1 MLKLYDFL
9 ESGNGYKVR
18 LMLKFLELPYEL
30 ILKDILKGETRT
42 EDFLSINPNGR
53 IPALQLDDGRCLAE
67 SNAIL
72 FYLAEGTPFLPDDK
86 FERAEVLQWMFFE
99 QYSHEPYLAVVRF
112 WKNFI
117 TMTQEQ
123 EAQLPARFE
132 GGLAALKVMEGHLQ
146 DRDWFVGDRASI
158 ADIAL
163 YPYTHMSPA
172 GGFNLSDYPAIN
184 RWMERIQT
192 LPGYDTIE
200 AG

>member
-1 MLKLYDFL
+1 MRLYNMHN
-9 ESGNGYKVR
+9 SGNCYKVR
-18 LMLKFLELPYEL
+18 LTAHQLGLSL
-30 ILKDILKGETRT
+30 DIIHVDVLAQETRT
-42 EDFLSINPNGR
+42 DKFLAKNPNGR
-53 IPALQLDDGRCLAE
+53 VPLLETDDGRFLPE

-72 FYLAEGTPFLPDDK
+72 FYLGEKTPLVPDDS
-86 FERAEVLQWMFFE
+86 FERAQMLQWMFFE

-123 EAQLPARFE
+123 EAQLPARIE
-132 GGLAALKVMEGHLQ
+132 GGLAALKIMENHLQ

-163 YPYTHMSPA
+163 YPYTQMSPA
-172 GGFNLSDYPAIN
+172 AGFDLSNYPAIN
-184 RWMERIQT
+184 KWMEGIQA
-192 LPGYDTIE
+192 LPGYDSID

>member
-18 LMLKFLELPYEL
+18 LMLKFLNLPYDL

-42 EDFLSINPNGR
+42 EDFLAINPNGR
-53 IPALQLDDGRCLAE
+53 IPALQLEDGRCLAE

-72 FYLAEGTPFLPDDK
+72 FYLAEGTDFLPSDK

-99 QYSHEPYLAVVRF
+99 QYSHEPYLAVARF

-117 TMTQEQ
+117 TMTPEQ
-123 EAQLPARFE
+123 ETQLPAKME
-132 GGLAALKVMEGHLQ
+132 GGIAALKVMDGHLQ
-146 DRDWFVGDRASI
+146 DRDWFVGDQPSI

-172 GGFNLSDYPAIN
+172 GGFDLDAYPAVG